1 MKVYIVN
8 KENCNCDDGYPLKGF
23 KKEEEA
29 IKYMNLCIEEILRND
44 KALKLQIVSERN
56 KSIYVENN
64 YFDDGKDFIYIFYI
78 STVEVF

>member
-8 KENCNCDDGYPLKGF
+8 KENCNCDNGYPLKGF

-29 IKYMNLCIEEILRND
+29 IKYMNLCIEEVLRND
-44 KALKLQIVSERN
+44 NELKLQVVTERN
-56 KSIYVENN
+56 KSIYVENDN
-64 YFDDGKDFIYIFYI
+64 FDDGKEYLYIFWI